1 MTEVEGILW
10 ERLRDSQLDGLR
22 FRRQHPLGH
31 YIADFYCHELRL
43 VIELDGG
50 VHHEKIQLQ
59 RDTERD
65 ALMKRN
71 GLSVLRFDNE
81 RILKNL
87 EGVLE
92 AIKEHANRQQQI
104 SPPVWGGARGGVSYE
119 CISL

>member
-104 SPPVWGGARGGVSYE
+104 PPPRLGRGQGRGIV
-119 CISL
+119 